1 MGAARATAAVLL
13 ACSLFSIVI
22 AQTTRPAAAAVSAA
36 AAPVATAGT
45 WDKYTGQTA
54 GLLLG
59 QLSMGDQLGN
69 VLGHKFS
76 TPLWQI
82 QSSNV
87 YTAGNARYRRVVNDL
102 RKGNPVKVVA
112 IGGLATNGSDATTP
126 GKNDYFAQYVN
137 YLARAFPNSKL
148 TAVRSSVGIAPSPVL
163 AQCLDNFLPSD
174 ADLVLLEMTAN
185 DGVYMDNSV
194 VMSHNAKAY
203 ELVMRKILQS
213 SKQPALILTQVRRR
227 AGGCR
232 APGAWLLRAADK
244 QMCPRLIMPK

>member
-13 ACSLFSIVI
+13 ACSLCNIVI
-22 AQTTRPAAAAVSAA
+22 AQSSTASAAGAAAGA
-36 AAPVATAGT
+36 ATAST
-45 WDKYTGQTA
+45 WDKFTGQTA
-54 GLLLG
+54 ALQLG

-69 VLGHKFS
+69 VLGHRFS

-87 YTAGNARYRRVVNDL
+87 YTAGNARYRRVINDL
-102 RKGNPVKVVA
+102 RKGTPIKVVA
-112 IGGLATNGSDATTP
+112 IGGVATNGSDATQP
-126 GKNDYFAQYVN
+126 GRNDYFALYVN
-137 YLARAFPNSKL
+137 YLAKSFPNAQL
-148 TAVRSSVGIAPSPVL
+148 TAVRSSVGVAPSSVL

-185 DGVYMDNSV
+185 DGVFMDDSN

-213 SKQPALILTQVRRR
+213 SKQPALILTQVSLWDILNFGPS
-227 AGGCR
+227 AAMHPKMHATACR
-232 APGAWLLRAADK
+232 PSNITCR
-244 QMCPRLIMPK
+244 C